1 MNAGLEIAQLLPT
14 LSKAINGVVSGNNE
28 NELGIGLSKWES
40 YLERFESST
49 SDYSRDKMITTENFG
64 NLIADIS
71 GQLWQQRAISSI
83 PRILEKTKLLE
94 QGSKNVELGKNM
106 ALAYMAGTSAKE
118 SYGAF
123 KEAGASDRV
132 AGIAMVANI
141 LALNKLMQNDYFK
154 NTLFKNSWLD
164 EDNIRKPA

>member
-1 MNAGLEIAQLLPT
+1 
-14 LSKAINGVVSGNNE
+14 
-28 NELGIGLSKWES
+28 
-40 YLERFESST
+40 
-49 SDYSRDKMITTENFG
+49 
-64 NLIADIS
+64 
-71 GQLWQQRAISSI
+71 
-83 PRILEKTKLLE
+83 
-94 QGSKNVELGKNM
+94 M

>member
-1 MNAGLEIAQLLPT
+1 
-14 LSKAINGVVSGNNE
+14 
-28 NELGIGLSKWES
+28 
-40 YLERFESST
+40 
-49 SDYSRDKMITTENFG
+49 
-64 NLIADIS
+64 
-71 GQLWQQRAISSI
+71 
-83 PRILEKTKLLE
+83 
-94 QGSKNVELGKNM
+94 M

-123 KEAGASDRV
+123 KEAGASDAV
-132 AGIAMVANI
+132 AGIATISNI